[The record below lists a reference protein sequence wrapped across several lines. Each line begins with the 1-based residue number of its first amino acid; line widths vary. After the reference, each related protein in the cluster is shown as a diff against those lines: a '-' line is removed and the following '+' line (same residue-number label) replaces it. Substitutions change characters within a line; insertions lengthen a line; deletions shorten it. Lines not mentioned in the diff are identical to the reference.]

1 MALARLTTWS
11 AGNVLTAA
19 ALNDEVNNILNNPG
33 SLICTTAAPSIGSLL
48 VGRGLVTLG
57 VLTVGSNDQVLTADS
72 AQALGCKWAA
82 VSAGGAPAF
91 STITGAT
98 NTGAAMVVG
107 SGASLVPT
115 GTGILRATDLI
126 FGSDAQGDI
135 AVRGASAYGRVA
147 MVTKGNLLA
156 GTGTTAATL
165 AVGTNDQVLTAA
177 SGETTGMKWA
187 AQTLAITSDTAA
199 VIASQTTTSTSYTDL
214 ATSGPAVTVTVGS
227 SGKALISLS
236 AEHFNSVGD
245 ATFMDVTLSG
255 ANTRAASDSTALFLR
270 STAAIRAASSFMLS
284 GLSAGSTT
292 FTAKYKVT
300 SGTGTFLARN
310 ISVVAL

>member
-1 MALARLTTWS
+1 MALSRLTTWTS
-11 AGNVLTAA
+11 GQVLTAA

-33 SLICTTAAPSIGSLL
+33 SLICTTAAPAVGSLL
-48 VGRGLVTLG
+48 VGRGVVTLG

-82 VSAGGAPAF
+82 VAAGGAPGF
-91 STITGAT
+91 DTITGAT

-135 AVRGASAYGRVA
+135 AVRGASVYGRVA

-156 GTGTTAATL
+156 GTGTTAAAL
-165 AVGTNDQVLTAA
+165 AVGTNDQVLTVDSTQA
-177 SGETTGMKWA
+177 TGLKYA
-187 AQTLAITSDTAA
+187 AQTLAITSGTATVA
-199 VIASQTTTSTSYTDL
+199 TSETTTSTSYTDL
-214 ATSGPAVTVTVGS
+214 ATGGPAVTLTVGS
-227 SGKALISLS
+227 SGKVLVTVS
-236 AEHFNSVGD
+236 AEMGSGTAINVY
-245 ATFMDVTLSG
+245 MDFGLTSG
-255 ANTRAASDSTALFLR
+255 NTRSASDTTAVHNFEDSR
-270 STAAIRAASSFMLS
+270 RASSMTLLT
-284 GLSAGSTT
+284 GLAAGSTI
-292 FTAKYKVT
+292 FTAKYRVT
-300 SGTGTFLARN
+300 AGTGTFLNRS